1 MQFRYKA
8 KAPGGRTVTGTLTAQ
23 NESDAVGQLRRQGL
37 TVIGIT
43 SGRTA
48 IASGRGKSGG
58 GFLAMSLGGSASAK
72 NARVKTQEMVVFTR
86 QLSTM
91 ISAGI
96 PVVEALEILGEQ
108 TPNAGFKA
116 VITEIVADLR
126 SGKDLSQ
133 AFARHPRLFPNIF
146 VNMLKAG
153 EASGQLDTV
162 LDRLAGYQEAAAA
175 LKQEIRSAMTYPVVS
190 LTLIIGISIFLQSL
204 RGIAGEPVVPHPGM
218 LFQIVTV
225 STLVTGTVFVMWLGE
240 QITDRGIGNGI
251 SLIITIGIIARYPSQ
266 ILRTIQQL
274 KLGEMSYF
282 KLIILL
288 VFMVLVIAAIILI
301 TQGQR
306 RIPVQYAKKM
316 VGRKMY
322 GGAQTHVPLKV
333 NTAGVIPIIFA
344 QSIIMLPATL
354 ANYFPNN
361 AAMISIA
368 GIFAPGAPVYI
379 LIYSIII
386 IFFSYFYT
394 AVVLNPVDLADN
406 MKKYGGFIPG
416 IRPGKRT
423 AEYIDRVL
431 TRVTLPGAIFLAAI
445 AVLPDILI
453 RQANVP
459 FYFGGTGLLIV
470 VGVTLDTL
478 QQIESHLLMRHYDGF
493 MKRGKLRGRR

>member
-190 LTLIIGISIFLQSL
+190 LTLIIGISIFL
-204 RGIAGEPVVPHPGM
+204 
-218 LFQIVTV
+218 
-225 STLVTGTVFVMWLGE
+225 
-240 QITDRGIGNGI
+240 
-251 SLIITIGIIARYPSQ
+251 
-266 ILRTIQQL
+266 
-274 KLGEMSYF
+274 
-282 KLIILL
+282 L
-288 VFMVLVIAAIILI
+288 VFIIPKFQTMFDSMNVELPGITKALLATSRALRENFLIFLTGAVALFTLGLMYIKTQRGLRQFHWLLLRLPVFGPLFSKVAISRFSRTFATLIQSGVPILGALEIVQETSGNVIISDAIEKASKSVR
-301 TQGQR
+301 QGENL
-306 RIPVQYAKKM
+306 
-316 VGRKMY
+316 
-322 GGAQTHVPLKV
+322 GGPLAQTK
-333 NTAGVIPIIFA
+333 A
-344 QSIIMLPATL
+344 
-354 ANYFPNN
+354 FPPMVTR
-361 AAMISIA
+361 MISI
-368 GIFAPGAPVYI
+368 GEKTGALESLLEKIGEFYDREVKTTVESLTS
-379 LIYSIII
+379 LIEPIMISVMG
-386 IFFSYFYT
+386 FL
-394 AVVLNPVDLADN
+394 VGGMVL
-406 MKKYGGFIPG
+406 
-416 IRPGKRT
+416 
-423 AEYIDRVL
+423 
-431 TRVTLPGAIFLAAI
+431 AIFMPIFKMIGSL
-445 AVLPDILI
+445 
-453 RQANVP
+453 
-459 FYFGGTGLLIV
+459 
-470 VGVTLDTL
+470 
-478 QQIESHLLMRHYDGF
+478 S
-493 MKRGKLRGRR
+493 GR